1 MGMFVAILALE
12 AWPMMTLLSR
22 AGGLMVHAAD
32 SAERFIVMYAHLDG
46 C

>member
-22 AGGLMVHAAD
+22 AGGLMVHAD

>member
-1 MGMFVAILALE
+1 MFVAILALRSL
-12 AWPMMTLLSR
+12 ADDDAPCR